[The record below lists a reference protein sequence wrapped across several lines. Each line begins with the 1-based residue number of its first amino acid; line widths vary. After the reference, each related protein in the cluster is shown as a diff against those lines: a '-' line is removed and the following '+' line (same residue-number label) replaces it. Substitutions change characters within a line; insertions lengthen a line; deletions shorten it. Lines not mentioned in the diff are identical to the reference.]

1 MGADGKRPCPAPSVR
16 AFMVVRLRPRREA
29 PTETVTFSRLRS
41 PIPRTTTNLL
51 SPGSATRDQAQC
63 LHHGTSAPQAGFA
76 PAGVPFPAPSGAP
89 AGQSTKRGHAPAA
102 QAAGWP
108 HPTPQQRPTSRA
120 RSPTRTPPTRSYGR
134 RCPLHSPPDSAF
146 RVRYL
151 DHDDPVPTAGT
162 GPADSTRGPV
172 PEGHKAALLAADGPF
187 VFVLQKNP
195 SATKRASLLV
205 NHPIPCYNDSCSPP
219 GLAHATFITAPFRRH
234 LWAKTRTLA
243 PSHA

>member
-1 MGADGKRPCPAPSVR
+1 MVFATCRNSFITASSGTSVPPVPTKIYRVARQVTCAPRPDYRSSINVWRSHNIVAQVGADGKRPCPAPSVR

-134 RCPLHSPPDSAF
+134 RYPLHSPPDSAF

-172 PEGHKAALLAADGPF
+172 PE
-187 VFVLQKNP
+187 
-195 SATKRASLLV
+195 
-205 NHPIPCYNDSCSPP
+205 PP
-219 GLAHATFITAPFRRH
+219 
-234 LWAKTRTLA
+234 
-243 PSHA
+243 